1 MISEISELPNLCVR
15 GVMAIPAPQI
25 DFVAQRQPYRTLVA
39 TVKSLNNLNLNT
51 FSFGMSDDL
60 DAAIAEGST
69 LVRIGTAL
77 FGMRN

>member
-1 MISEISELPNLCVR
+1 
-15 GVMAIPAPQI
+15 
-25 DFVAQRQPYRTLVA
+25 RQPYQTLVA

-77 FGMRN
+77 FGSRHYANQ